1 MTFMSDNTEI
11 SVLLVDDEE
20 NYREALARRLN
31 RRGLIVSQE
40 ADGEAALTRL
50 AGQAPDVV
58 LLDVKM
64 PGLDGLEVLRRIKK
78 LRPLTEVILLTGHA
92 HLETSITGLE
102 RGAFDYLLKPVP
114 LEELVEKIHDAWEK
128 KSVQERKIKAVQAEG
143 VKP

>member
-1 MTFMSDNTEI
+1 MSNNNEI

-20 NYREALARRLN
+20 YYREALARRLI
-31 RRGLIVSQE
+31 RRGLKVAEE
-40 ADGEAALTRL
+40 AGGAAALERL
-50 AGQAPDVV
+50 AREAPDVV

-64 PGLDGLEVLRRIKK
+64 PGLDGLEVLRRIKAM
-78 LRPLTEVILLTGHA
+78 RPLTEVILLTGHA

-128 KSVQERKIKAVQAEG
+128 KSVQERKIKAVQADG

>member
-1 MTFMSDNTEI
+1 MTGNHEI

-20 NYREALARRLN
+20 SYREALARRLA
-31 RRGLIVSQE
+31 RRGLQVSEE
-40 ADGEAALTRL
+40 AEGEAALARL
-50 AGQAPDVV
+50 ASEAPDVV

-64 PGLDGLEVLRRIKK
+64 PGLDGLEVLARIKK

-92 HLETSITGLE
+92 HLETSITGME

-128 KSVQERKIKAVQAEG
+128 KSVQERKIKALENG
-143 VKP
+143 S

>member
-1 MTFMSDNTEI
+1 MTAKPEI

-20 NYREALARRLN
+20 SYREALARRLS
-31 RRGLIVSQE
+31 RRGLNVAQE
-40 ADGEAALTRL
+40 ADGEAALARL
-50 AGQAPDVV
+50 GAEAPDVV

-78 LRPLTEVILLTGHA
+78 ARPLTEVILLTGHA

-128 KSVQERKIKAVQAEG
+128 KSVQERKIRAVQADG

>member
-1 MTFMSDNTEI
+1 MSSNNEI

-20 NYREALARRLN
+20 YYREALARRLI
-31 RRGLIVSQE
+31 RRGLKVAEE
-40 ADGEAALTRL
+40 AGGAAALERL
-50 AGQAPDVV
+50 AREAPDVV

-64 PGLDGLEVLRRIKK
+64 PGLDGLEVLRRIKEM
-78 LRPLTEVILLTGHA
+78 RPLTEVILLTGHA

-128 KSVQERKIKAVQAEG
+128 KSVQERKIKAVQADG

>member
-1 MTFMSDNTEI
+1 MTAKQEI

-20 NYREALARRLN
+20 YYREALARRLS
-31 RRGLIVSQE
+31 RRGLKVSE
-40 ADGEAALTRL
+40 AADGEAALGLLSRE
-50 AGQAPDVV
+50 APDVV
-58 LLDVKM
+58 VLDVKM
-64 PGLDGLEVLRRIKK
+64 PGLDGLEVLARIKT

-128 KSVQERKIKAVQAEG
+128 KSVQERKIKALEG
-143 VKP
+143 D